1 VVMEFFKHLGWAEE
15 AMNIYHFRDRQQNE
29 VDLILEQAD
38 GHLIGIEV
46 KASSTVRDSDFN
58 GLRKLS
64 ELVGKRLKYGLV
76 FYTGSIF
83 LPFYHE

>member
-1 VVMEFFKHLGWAEE
+1 MEFFKHLGWAEE

-76 FYTGSIF
+76 FYTGSRL